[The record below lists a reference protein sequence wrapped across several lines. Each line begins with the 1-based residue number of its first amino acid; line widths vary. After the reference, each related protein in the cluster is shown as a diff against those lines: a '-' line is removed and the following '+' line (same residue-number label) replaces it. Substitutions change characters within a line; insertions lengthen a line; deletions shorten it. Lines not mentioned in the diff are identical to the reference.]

1 QKGDLAA
8 ARGEMQEAS
17 RLLKLKQDQE
27 AAATAVSNG
36 RQRLKEGKTAEALLQ
51 SQNAT
56 RLAPEMAEAWE
67 LLGEALR
74 KSGKLAEARQANER
88 AKALRTP
95 R

>member
-1 QKGDLAA
+1 
-8 ARGEMQEAS
+8 
-17 RLLKLKQDQE
+17 
-27 AAATAVSNG
+27 
-36 RQRLKEGKTAEALLQ
+36 LKEGKTAEALLQ